1 MRLAR
6 FAAAQAASAVLFGWR
21 ADKFNDGCLFV
32 AVGREFVRSQRPTR
46 QIPLQKPAQRGGP
59 VMCDRIG
66 CTHFPKLSEMDFS
79 GAAAQPSRRRFLK
92 GAAAVSTISMGMLAG
107 TAHAGAPVKS
117 THGSGFCN
125 LNIFLAHSR
134 QYAKGAGTE
143 LVFIDTQTSAE

>member
-1 MRLAR
+1 
-6 FAAAQAASAVLFGWR
+6 
-21 ADKFNDGCLFV
+21 
-32 AVGREFVRSQRPTR
+32 
-46 QIPLQKPAQRGGP
+46 
-59 VMCDRIG
+59 MCDRIG

-79 GAAAQPSRRRFLK
+79 GAVQPSRRRFLK

-134 QYAKGAGTE
+134 QYSKAAGTE
-143 LVFIDTQTSAE
+143 LVWVEGVLGGGCDGA